1 MQSIMGFDKEN
12 SVDSFLN
19 PKLYCLETQPAEL
32 QHFTPGKGIGPQ
44 QQFTYAIKYL
54 QNHIKPKTIKWTAQ
68 YQNHNN
74 LDCCR
79 QAITQQGK
87 SHIEARSP

>member
-54 QNHIKPKTIKWTAQ
+54 QNHIKPKTIK
-68 YQNHNN
+68 
-74 LDCCR
+74 
-79 QAITQQGK
+79 
-87 SHIEARSP
+87 